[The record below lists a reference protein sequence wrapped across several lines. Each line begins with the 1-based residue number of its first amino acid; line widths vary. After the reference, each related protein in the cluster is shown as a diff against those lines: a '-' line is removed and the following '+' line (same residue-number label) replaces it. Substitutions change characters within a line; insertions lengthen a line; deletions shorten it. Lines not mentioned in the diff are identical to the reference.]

1 MKKTMTAVRKA
12 LERAAVVKKRRKKLK
27 KEIRRVFGNLRLA
40 KTKASLRSPRS
51 CGQQR
56 KSKGFTTPIPTTTKQ
71 ERVGKL
77 IQRR

>member
-40 KTKASLRSPRS
+40 KTKASLR
-51 CGQQR
+51 
-56 KSKGFTTPIPTTTKQ
+56 
-71 ERVGKL
+71 
-77 IQRR
+77 